1 MGRIVNLQT
10 QTPMEPTELFGMSA
24 KRLMTACNKVMDYAL
39 RPYDG
44 CYRAPNR
51 PSVKDLYIERNM
63 DENFGSQLKAT
74 MAKWREENPEEFAKE
89 EASRKEWEF
98 EREKQFRIIFGIA
111 KRKGLYLKW
120 YGEGSCVCMPDQWEV
135 LKNGEPIARIYL

>member
-1 MGRIVNLQT
+1 MGRILNLKT
-10 QTPMEPTELFGMSA
+10 QTPIEPTELFGMSA
-24 KRLMTACNKVMDYAL
+24 KRLMAACNKVMDYEL
-39 RPYDG
+39 HPYAG

-51 PSVKDLYIERNM
+51 PRAHDIYLNRNPN
-63 DENFGSQLKAT
+63 ETFGSQLKAAMT
-74 MAKWREENPEEFAKE
+74 KWRDENPEEFAKE

-111 KRKGLYLKW
+111 KRKGLYMKW

-135 LKNGEPIARIYL
+135 CKNGESIARIYL